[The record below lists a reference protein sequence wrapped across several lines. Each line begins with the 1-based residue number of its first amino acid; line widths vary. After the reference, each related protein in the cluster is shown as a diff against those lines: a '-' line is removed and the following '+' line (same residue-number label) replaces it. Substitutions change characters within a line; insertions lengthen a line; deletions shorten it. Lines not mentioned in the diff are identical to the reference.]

1 MVNEL
6 HWADPRRAFARYNAY
21 LHELGFPFRGRDLY
35 IFYGLSAWAGINFAL
50 FFDVVVG
57 RSPTSPEMVVGT
69 LMAHSVVLHV
79 TLPHLREAGV
89 VSARRDTAGDDEEEE
104 VA

>member
-1 MVNEL
+1 MNEL
-6 HWADPRRAFARYNAY
+6 HWADPRRAVARYNAY
-21 LHELGFPFRGRDLY
+21 LHELGLPFRGRDLY
-35 IFYGLSAWAGINFAL
+35 MFYGLSAWAGINVAL

-57 RSPTSPEMVVGT
+57 RSPTGPEMVVGT

-89 VSARRDTAGDDEEEE
+89 VGAHVDAAENDEEE